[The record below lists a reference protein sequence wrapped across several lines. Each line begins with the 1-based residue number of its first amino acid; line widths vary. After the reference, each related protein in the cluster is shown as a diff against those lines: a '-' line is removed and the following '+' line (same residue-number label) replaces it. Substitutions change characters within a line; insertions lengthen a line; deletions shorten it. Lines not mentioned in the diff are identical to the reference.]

1 MTKSSAPKAAARKAR
16 NTHRKRASKVGT
28 SKARNI
34 HHTVPKVAAEKA
46 RGTHRRTATQFEEL
60 RYTQVPDS
68 IRALAERNVA
78 QTRALYERSQKALQS
93 VLENWQNSFG
103 AAGQGAVALN
113 RKIFDI
119 AERNISASFDLAKSL
134 AGSKNLAEVM
144 DLQASYWR
152 KQFGNLGA
160 QAEEVRSLSTKMT
173 TAGVVEPTRRKKAD
187 KFAR

>member
-1 MTKSSAPKAAARKAR
+1 MTKSSARKAAARRAR
-16 NTHRKRASKVGT
+16 DTHRKTASKVGT

-34 HHTVPKVAAEKA
+34 HHTAPKVAAEKA

-78 QTRALYERSQKALQS
+78 QTRELYERSQKTLQS
-93 VLENWQNSFG
+93 VLESWQNSFG

-119 AERNISASFDLAKSL
+119 AERNISASFDLATSL

-144 DLQASYWR
+144 DLQVSYWR
-152 KQFGNLGA
+152 KQFGNLSA

-173 TAGVVEPTRRKKAD
+173 AGVVEPTKRKKAD
-187 KFAR
+187 KFVR